1 MKKLLSLGLL
11 TVCALVVS
19 ERQADA
25 WLNSKFSVGLNWH
38 LQSGNN
44 NVLWGLWKNGQVPG
58 PEAFGGMP
66 HGHIPFG
73 ANPPAGNFPYFGAN
87 PQQMPQAYPTQTAPP
102 PVQTSQQAAYYYGMP
117 YNYGYNPYQTA
128 SYQPGG
134 YSYPSYYYPGTAP
147 SSNYQAPYYW
157 YLNR

>member
-11 TVCALVVS
+11 TVCAVIMS
-19 ERQADA
+19 ENQAHA
-25 WLNSKFSVGLNWH
+25 WLNSKFSIGLNWH

-58 PEAFGGMP
+58 PEAFGGAP

-73 ANPPAGNFPYFGAN
+73 ANAPAGNFPFLGAN

-102 PVQTSQQAAYYYGMP
+102 PVQASQQQTYYYGNP
-117 YNYGYNPYQTA
+117 YAYNPYQTVG
-128 SYQPGG
+128 YQHGG
-134 YSYPSYYYPGTAP
+134 YNYPTYYYP
-147 SSNYQAPYYW
+147 SSYQSYGYQAPYYW